1 MYDDA
6 YMPHMQRL
14 TWSGIALHGGPLPG
28 YAASHGCIRMP
39 YDFAERLF
47 DLTKLGMRV
56 IVAPGNVVP
65 VAIDHPAL
73 FQPKAGPRTVAAPA
87 AAAAADE
94 AASKADQTRLA
105 AMNAYRESAA
115 SMLSVR
121 KAEILKRK
129 AEAQLSATERTIA
142 SASSPEAKEHAED
155 AKTKAAA
162 QLAEVEAQLGSA
174 KAQLQPK
181 LDAVAAAREAASAA
195 ETARVVAAKDARK
208 AARDLQPISVF
219 ISRKAQHLYIR
230 QAFQPIQDIP
240 VTIQDAD
247 RPIGTHIFTATERT
261 GAEIRWSVVSLVTD
275 SGDEVN
281 DTARGSRSRDDKV
294 TATDLS
300 TAKAALDR
308 VVISQETVDRIAE
321 IVSPRSFLIISDEA
335 LSSETGEG
343 TDFVVLMSGE
353 PQGGLTHRR
362 RERQIEVRYLPY
374 WRSPFGTRYSPWWH

>member
-1 MYDDA
+1 
-6 YMPHMQRL
+6 
-14 TWSGIALHGGPLPG
+14 
-28 YAASHGCIRMP
+28 MP

-73 FQPKAGPRTVAAPA
+73 FQPKAGPRTVAAS
-87 AAAAADE
+87 AAAADE
-94 AASKADQTRLA
+94 AVSKADQARLA
-105 AMNAYRESAA
+105 AVNAYRESAA
-115 SMLSVR
+115 AMQSVR

-129 AEAQLSATERTIA
+129 AETQLSATERTIA
-142 SASSPEAKEHAED
+142 SASSPEAKEQAED
-155 AKTKAAA
+155 ANTKAAA

-195 ETARVVAAKDARK
+195 ETARVAAAEAARK

-219 ISRKAQHLYIR
+219 ISRKTQHLYIR
-230 QAFQPIQDIP
+230 QAFQPIVDTS

-247 RPIGTHIFTATERT
+247 RPIGTHIFTAVERT

-275 SGDEVN
+275 GGDEVN
-281 DTARGSRSRDDKV
+281 GTARGTGSRDDKA

-308 VVISQETVDRIAE
+308 IAIPQETVDRIAE
-321 IVSPRSFLIISDEA
+321 IVSPRSSLIISDEA

-362 RERQIEVRYLPY
+362 RAQQIEVRYDRLPY
-374 WRSPFGTRYSPWWH
+374 WRSPFGTPYSPWWH

>member
-1 MYDDA
+1 
-6 YMPHMQRL
+6 
-14 TWSGIALHGGPLPG
+14 
-28 YAASHGCIRMP
+28 MP

-47 DLTKLGMRV
+47 DMTKIGMRV

-73 FQPKAGPRTVAAPA
+73 FQPKAGPRTVAASA
-87 AAAAADE
+87 AAAASDE
-94 AASKADQTRLA
+94 AASKADQARLA
-105 AMNAYRESAA
+105 AMNTYRESAA
-115 SMLSVR
+115 AMLSVR
-121 KAEILKRK
+121 KAETLKRK
-129 AEAQLSATERTIA
+129 AETQLSATERTIA
-142 SASSPEAKEHAED
+142 SASSPEAKEQAED

-174 KAQLQPK
+174 KSQLQPK

-195 ETARVVAAKDARK
+195 ETARVVAAEAARK

-219 ISRKAQHLYIR
+219 ISRKTQHLYLR
-230 QAFQPIQDIP
+230 QAFQRILDTP

-247 RPIGTHIFTATERT
+247 RPIGTHIFTAVERT

-275 SGDEVN
+275 SGDDVN
-281 DTARGSRSRDDKV
+281 GTARGSRSRDDKA

-308 VVISQETVDRIAE
+308 IVIPQETVDRIAE
-321 IVSPRSFLIISDEA
+321 VVSPRSSLIISEEA

-362 RERQIEVRYLPY
+362 RERQIEVRYDRLPY
-374 WRSPFGTRYSPWWH
+374 WRSPFGAPYSPWWH